1 MKKRNIVI
9 EIEEGPTI
17 EDKEIEMVER
27 KGLGHPDTLCD
38 LCSETASQALSL
50 YYLKNFKTI
59 FHHNL
64 DKGLLIAGESQ
75 PKFGGGKVLKPIK
88 IIVGGRATDKVENKE
103 IPVKEIVK
111 NAISKKLLK
120 IVRCSKEVLEKNFI
134 LEIDYRPGAA
144 NLQEVFRKSKKV
156 PLANDTSFGVG
167 HAPLSLAEL
176 VTLKTAQLLNSS
188 VFVKKFPFVGADI
201 KVMTLRIKKEF
212 FVTFSVAYID
222 KYIKSPKEYFF
233 AKKKVKEEVEQ
244 YLKKILKTKQLKVFH
259 NSLDSPNAK
268 TENEIYLTCLGL
280 SAEQGDD
287 GQVGRGNR
295 VSGLITPCR
304 EMSLEAAAGKN
315 INHPGKLYQILSYIL
330 AQKISKIE
338 GTKECTVKLLSQI
351 GKPLDEPQVV
361 SIKIKGK
368 LTPAK
373 IEKARKIVQETLDNL
388 LKIQWE
394 IAKGKYPVF

>member
-1 MKKRNIVI
+1 
-9 EIEEGPTI
+9 
-17 EDKEIEMVER
+17 
-27 KGLGHPDTLCD
+27 
-38 LCSETASQALSL
+38 
-50 YYLKNFKTI
+50 
-59 FHHNL
+59 
-64 DKGLLIAGESQ
+64 
-75 PKFGGGKVLKPIK
+75 
-88 IIVGGRATDKVENKE
+88 
-103 IPVKEIVK
+103 
-111 NAISKKLLK
+111 
-120 IVRCSKEVLEKNFI
+120 
-134 LEIDYRPGAA
+134 
-144 NLQEVFRKSKKV
+144 
-156 PLANDTSFGVG
+156 
-167 HAPLSLAEL
+167 
-176 VTLKTAQLLNSS
+176 
-188 VFVKKFPFVGADI
+188 
-201 KVMTLRIKKEF
+201 
-212 FVTFSVAYID
+212 
-222 KYIKSPKEYFF
+222 
-233 AKKKVKEEVEQ
+233 
-244 YLKKILKTKQLKVFH
+244 
-259 NSLDSPNAK
+259 SPNAK